1 MIGLTLK
8 EAEQKL
14 KEQGITQINIIKN
27 YERELDGS
35 VLLVSSCKIEG
46 KTATITL
53 GSFKL
58 DL

>member
-1 MIGLTLK
+1 MIGLTLE
-8 EAEQKL
+8 EAEHKL
-14 KEQGITQINIIKN
+14 KEQGITHINIIKN
-27 YERELDGS
+27 YERELEGS

-46 KTATITL
+46 GIATITL